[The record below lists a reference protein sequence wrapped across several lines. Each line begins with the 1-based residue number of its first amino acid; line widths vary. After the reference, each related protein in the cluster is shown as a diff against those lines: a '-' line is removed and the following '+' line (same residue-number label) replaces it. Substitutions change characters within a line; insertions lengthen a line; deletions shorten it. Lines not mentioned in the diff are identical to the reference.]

1 MKVLKQGAWII
12 LSLSLLIVVSC
23 GGGGGGSVGYGEV
36 SMDITDAKPL
46 LPEGTTN
53 LWITFTEVM
62 AHKSGGGWM
71 SLPLPQSPYTIDLL
85 YFSDGFTTELVP
97 PVNLESGKYTQIRIV
112 VSEAEISIDDGEKV
126 TDYPIIVPSGNL
138 KTDKNFTFDVVG
150 GGALYITVDFD
161 LSQSIVVIDDESGTL
176 SYKLKPV
183 LHIVETFEAATIAGS
198 IDNDSFVD
206 SQNAIV
212 TVSVNNP
219 DSGEFEEYTKLEVS
233 KSDTTPTEFSIYW
246 LVPDNKYKVEI
257 DFNPDLD
264 GPEYEEDIDAF
275 DLESGEI
282 FKLNGNAPI

>member
-53 LWITFTEVM
+53 LWVTFTEVL

-71 SLPLPQSPYTIDLL
+71 SLPLPESPYTIDLL

-97 PVNLESGKYTQIRIV
+97 PVSLESGKYTQIRIV

-126 TDYPIIVPSGNL
+126 TDYPIIIPSGNL
-138 KTDKNFTFDVVG
+138 KTDKNFTFDVLG

-161 LSQSIVVIDDESGTL
+161 LSQSIVVTDDGSGTL

-212 TVSVNNP
+212 TVSLNNP

-257 DFNPDLD
+257 DFDPDLD
-264 GPEYEEDIDAF
+264 GPEYEEDIDAL